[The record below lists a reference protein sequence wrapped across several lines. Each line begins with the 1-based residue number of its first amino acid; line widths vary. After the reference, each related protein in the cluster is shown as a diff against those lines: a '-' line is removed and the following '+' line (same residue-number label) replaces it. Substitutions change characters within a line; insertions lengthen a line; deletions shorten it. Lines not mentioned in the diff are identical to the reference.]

1 MPTSK
6 RVNPHGCTR
15 RFDGTIAIMTSAP
28 LPQLAGHL
36 LVQCLIEQGVT
47 HAFGVPGESFLAVL
61 DGFHRYRDQIQFVI
75 NRQEGGA
82 AFMAEAHG
90 KLTGRPGVCIV
101 TRGPGAT
108 NAAIGLHT
116 AFQDSTPLVL
126 LVGDVASDTRDREAF
141 QELDYKVLF
150 GPSTMG
156 MAKRVER
163 IDDASRIPEYIA
175 RAFATA
181 MNGRPGPVVLVLPED
196 MLVQTMVPNPVTG
209 ALPQPLARVEPS
221 DAWSD
226 PGSLRSLR
234 ELLLKAERPL
244 VIAGGGGWTPQAAQ
258 ALQRFAENWRLPVGN
273 AFRFQDTFDNHH
285 PQYAGD
291 VGIGINPALA
301 RRIQDSDLIIAIG
314 PRLGEMTTGGYTLL
328 QAPRSAQTLV
338 HIHASAEEL
347 NRVYQADLAIHASM
361 RAAARSLEVL
371 TAPVSVPWDAWTQ
384 ACNADYEA
392 NLVPSIIKD
401 LPADNERGLV
411 DMPSVIATLQKHLP
425 ADAVLT
431 NGAGNFASW
440 LHRFYR
446 YTGLASGHKTQLAPT
461 NGAMGYGVPAGIAAA
476 ITTRRTVFT
485 IAGDGD
491 FLMNGQELATAVQHG
506 AKTIILLLNNG
517 MFGTIRMHQEREYP
531 EHVAGTRL
539 QNPDFSALARAY
551 GYAGVTIRKSA
562 DFEAELLGALARPEG
577 TVIEVILEPEL
588 ISTRGTLA
596 GITQGALSKK

>member
-1 MPTSK
+1 MAAGGTMAGMQTS
-6 RVNPHGCTR
+6 T
-15 RFDGTIAIMTSAP
+15 TSPDMAAP
-28 LPQLAGHL
+28 ALAGHL
-36 LVQCLIEQGVT
+36 LVQCLIAQGVT
-47 HAFGVPGESFLAVL
+47 HAFGVPGESYLAVL
-61 DGFHRYRDQIQFVI
+61 DGFHRYREQIRFVI

-82 AFMAEAHG
+82 AFMAEAQG
-90 KLTGRPGVCIV
+90 KLTGRPGICFV

-108 NAAIGLHT
+108 NASIGVHT
-116 AFQDSTPLVL
+116 AFQDSTPMVL
-126 LVGDVASDTRDREAF
+126 FVGDVASDQRDREAF
-141 QELDYKVLF
+141 QEMDYRVMF
-150 GPSTMG
+150 GPSALG

-163 IDDASRIPEYIA
+163 IDDAVRIPEYIA

-196 MLVQTMVPNPVTG
+196 MLTQPLVPAANG
-209 ALPQPLARVEPS
+209 KLPQPLARVEPVE
-221 DAWSD
+221 AWSD
-226 PGSLRSLR
+226 PGALRDLR
-234 ELLLKAERPL
+234 QLLMQAQRPF

-273 AFRFQDTFDNHH
+273 AFRFQDAFDNHH

-301 RRIQDSDLIIAIG
+301 KRIRESDLIIAIG

-328 QAPRSAQTLV
+328 QAPKTAQTLV

-371 TAPVSVPWDAWTQ
+371 TAPVNVPWEAWTQ
-384 ACNADYEA
+384 GCHADYLA
-392 NLVPSIIKD
+392 NLVPSVIQD

-411 DMPSVIATLQKHLP
+411 DMPLVIATLQKHLP
-425 ADAVLT
+425 KDAVLT

-446 YTGLASGHKTQLAPT
+446 YTGLASGCKTQLAPT
-461 NGAMGYGVPAGIAAA
+461 NGAMGYGVPAGIGAA
-476 ITTRRTVFT
+476 ILTGRTVFT

-491 FLMNGQELATAVQHG
+491 FLMNGQELATAAQYG
-506 AKTIILLLNNG
+506 AKSIILLLNNG
-517 MFGTIRMHQEREYP
+517 MYGTIRMHQEREYP
-531 EHVAGTRL
+531 ERVAGTAL
-539 QNPDFSALARAY
+539 ANPDFAALARAY

-562 DFEAELLGALARPEG
+562 EFEAELLAALERPNG
-577 TVIEVILEPEL
+577 TVIEVVLEPEL
-588 ISTRGTLA
+588 ISTRGTLTA
-596 GITQGALSKK
+596 MTQAALKR

>member
-1 MPTSK
+1 
-6 RVNPHGCTR
+6 
-15 RFDGTIAIMTSAP
+15 MTSIAA
-28 LPQLAGHL
+28 PQLAGHL

-150 GPSTMG
+150 GPSTLG

-196 MLVQTMVPNPVTG
+196 MLVQTMVPHSVTG

-285 PQYAGD
+285 SQYAGD

-301 RRIQDSDLIIAIG
+301 RRIKDSDLIIAIG

-371 TAPVSVPWDAWTQ
+371 TAPVSVPWEAWTQ

-392 NLVPSIIKD
+392 NLVPSDIKD

-411 DMPSVIATLQKHLP
+411 DMPSVIATLQMHLP

-446 YTGLASGHKTQLAPT
+446 YTGLAIGHKTQLAPT

-539 QNPDFSALARAY
+539 HNPDFAALARAY

-562 DFEAELLGALARPEG
+562 DFEAELLAALARPEG

-596 GITQGALSKK
+596 GITQSALSKK

>member
-1 MPTSK
+1 MHNSLMTAPNATLPDVLPT
-6 RVNPHGCTR
+6 
-15 RFDGTIAIMTSAP
+15 
-28 LPQLAGHL
+28 PQIAGHL
-36 LVQCLIEQGVT
+36 LVQCLIAQGVT
-47 HAFGVPGESFLAVL
+47 HAFGVPGESYLAVL
-61 DGFHRYRDQIQFVI
+61 DGFHLYRDQIQFVI

-90 KLTGRPGVCIV
+90 KLTGRPGICFV
-101 TRGPGAT
+101 TRAPGAT
-108 NAAIGLHT
+108 NASIGVHT
-116 AFQDSTPLVL
+116 AFQDSTPMVL
-126 LVGDVASDTRDREAF
+126 LVGDVASDQRDREAF
-141 QELDYKVLF
+141 QEMDYRAMF
-150 GPSTMG
+150 GPSTLG

-163 IDDASRIPEYIA
+163 IDDAARIPEYIA

-196 MLVQTMVPNPVTG
+196 MLVRTLQPNPVTG
-209 ALPQPLARVEPS
+209 LLPAPLARVEPS
-221 DAWSD
+221 NAWSV
-226 PGSLRSLR
+226 PGALRTLR

-301 RRIQDSDLIIAIG
+301 KRIAQSDLVIAIG

-328 QAPRSAQTLV
+328 QAPRSQQTLV

-371 TAPVSVPWDAWTQ
+371 AAPVDIPWEAWTKG
-384 ACNADYEA
+384 CNADYEH
-392 NLVPSIIKD
+392 NLQASTIKD
-401 LPADNERGLV
+401 LPADTARGLV
-411 DMPSVIATLQKHLP
+411 DMHSVITTLQKHLP
-425 ADAVLT
+425 PDAVLT

-446 YTGLASGHKTQLAPT
+446 YTGLARGFKTQLAPT

-476 ITTRRTVFT
+476 IISKATADAVGQGRVVFT

-517 MFGTIRMHQEREYP
+517 MYGTIRMHQEREYP
-531 EHVAGTRL
+531 QRVAGTAL
-539 QNPDFSALARAY
+539 QNPDFAALARAY
-551 GYAGVTIRKSA
+551 GYAGVRIQRSA
-562 DFEAELLGALARPEG
+562 DFEAELLAALARPEG
-577 TVIEVILEPEL
+577 TLIEVILEPEL

-596 GITQGALSKK
+596 GITQAALQR